1 MADLQIVEEII
12 REKIFKR
19 TNKEIPY
26 QTRQENVGFTPCKNG
41 DLRIDQVVY
50 VTKNAHKVRK
60 FFFAIRPSTPDLAQ
74 LIQLLIIMLENSR
87 WYWSICDS
95 GYITRS
101 TRRFIKIFRQES
113 SLVFD
118 CQDPRAN
125 AKSAVR
131 MYVV

>member
-1 MADLQIVEEII
+1 LADLQIVEEII

-60 FFFAIRPSTPDLAQ
+60 FFCDPTIDSRPSATYTIVD
-74 LIQLLIIMLENSR
+74 
-87 WYWSICDS
+87 Y
-95 GYITRS
+95 Y
-101 TRRFIKIFRQES
+101 FREF
-113 SLVFD
+113 SLVLEHL
-118 CQDPRAN
+118 
-125 AKSAVR
+125 
-131 MYVV
+131 